1 MKGDITMDQILN
13 RQDFSLTDNT
23 MFGHGWSSGEQKS
36 GYCERAKEVLAQYR
50 IEKSNLI
57 MLEFELSE
65 WKELKWEDVFHPEEC
80 LKGVRYD
87 TDRVQSSNIS
97 DQPYQMV
104 ASAESKLER
113 NEKQRTLIL
122 RDMERAKRKMRF
134 SKKMLDVLKGNER
147 KVAEQFWFQEQTVSV
162 EEVALELMLAESTVK
177 RIKAEAIET
186 VALYLKQR
194 DARQYRVWMA

>member
-1 MKGDITMDQILN
+1 MDMVLE
-13 RQDFSLTDNT
+13 RQDFVLTDDAV
-23 MFGHGWSSGEQKS
+23 FGHGWSSGEQKV
-36 GYCERAKEVLAQYR
+36 GYCERAKEVLTQYR
-50 IEKSNLI
+50 REKSNLI

-65 WKELKWEDVFHPEEC
+65 WKELRWEDVFHPEDC
-80 LKGVRYD
+80 LKGVQYD
-87 TDRVQSSNIS
+87 SDRVQTSNIS

-104 ASAESKLER
+104 ALAESKLER
-113 NEKQRTLIL
+113 NEKQRTIIL
-122 RDMERAKRKMRF
+122 RDIERAKRKMRF
-134 SKKMLDVLKGNER
+134 SEKMLDVLKGNER
-147 KVAEQFWFQEQTVSV
+147 KVAEHFWFQEQTVSA

>member
-1 MKGDITMDQILN
+1 MDQVLS
-13 RQDFSLTDNT
+13 RQDFSLADNT
-23 MFGHGWSSGEQKS
+23 VFGYGWSSGEQKT

-50 IEKSNLI
+50 REKSNLI

-87 TDRVQSSNIS
+87 TDRVQTSNIS

-113 NEKQRTLIL
+113 NEKQRAIIL
-122 RDMERAKRKMRF
+122 RDIERARKRMKF
-134 SKKMLDVLKGNER
+134 SEKMLDVLKGNER

-162 EEVALELMLAESTVK
+162 EEVALELMLAESTIK

-194 DARQYRVWMA
+194 DTRQYRVWMA